1 SPNED
6 LPIGLHGGGG
16 NPLTSTRA
24 NVESRVQTSVRV
36 QPGDAV
42 PARAIVAGEISPDD
56 DLLIG
61 LHGGGTDKGT
71 DTRARVETQI
81 QAAVRVQP
89 GDAVPARAIVADEI
103 PPDDDFSIGM
113 NGGGEDAV
121 VRSHAGVEVH
131 VKAAVRVQPGDAV
144 PLRAVV
150 ADEGARDQDLHIG

>member
-1 SPNED
+1 AAAAHAVVSIEVSTDEDLPIALHGGRINSNTRALLKAHVKAAVRVQPGEAAAVRVVEISEISPNED

-61 LHGGGTDKGT
+61 L
-71 DTRARVETQI
+71 
-81 QAAVRVQP
+81 
-89 GDAVPARAIVADEI
+89 
-103 PPDDDFSIGM
+103 
-113 NGGGEDAV
+113 
-121 VRSHAGVEVH
+121 
-131 VKAAVRVQPGDAV
+131 
-144 PLRAVV
+144 
-150 ADEGARDQDLHIG
+150 